1 MTGLDAHLRVSRG
14 DFTLDLPLAV
24 SAGQT
29 VALIGPNGAGKST
42 ALLALAGFV
51 PLVSG
56 GVTLGGRPA
65 DPRPER
71 RRVGLMLPQPML
83 FPHLTVRENIAFGPR
98 AHGRARVDSRRVAD
112 EWITR
117 TGLVGFDSRRPGQ
130 LSGGQAQR
138 VALARALAVDPELLL
153 LDEPLAA
160 LDVNSRDAVRAELAT
175 HVRAFAGVCIVV
187 AHDYD
192 DVAALADEVIVLD
205 QGRAV
210 QRGSLGQLAAEPA
223 TDFVRRFTSA

>member
-1 MTGLDAHLRVSRG
+1 MTGLDAHLTVSRG
-14 DFTLDLPLAV
+14 DFTLDLALAV
-24 SAGQT
+24 SPGTT

-51 PLVSG
+51 PLESG
-56 GVTLGGRPA
+56 EVMIDGLPV

-71 RRVGLMLPQPML
+71 RRVGLVLPQPML

-98 AHGRARVDSRRVAD
+98 ARGRGRAESDRVAD
-112 EWITR
+112 DWITR
-117 TGLVGFDSRRPGQ
+117 VGLSGLESRRPAH

-138 VALARALAVDPELLL
+138 VALARALAVEPELLL

-160 LDVNSRDAVRAELAT
+160 LDVNSRDAVRAELAE

-187 AHDYD
+187 AHDRD
-192 DVAALADEVIVLD
+192 DVEALADEVIVLE

-210 QRGSLGQLAAEPA
+210 QRASLSRLAAEPV
-223 TDFVRRFTSA
+223 TDFVRRFTAS